1 MGENL
6 YICPLNV
13 KALKSL
19 IGNDQLGKV
28 IVLLKKWVDSN
39 GSSYE
44 NEIIELKR
52 KYREMRELERNDI
65 LPVEKTLQIKAK
77 ISVSLLKLLDDI
89 DAEEEENHIFGLE
102 GNI

>member
-6 YICPLNV
+6 YIYPLNV

-28 IVLLKKWVDSN
+28 IVLLNKWVGNN

-44 NEIIELKR
+44 NEIINFSRRSRELKKLAR
-52 KYREMRELERNDI
+52 SGHASPEVISGLKS
-65 LPVEKTLQIKAK
+65 K
-77 ISVSLLKLLDDI
+77 ICLDLLSLLDDI
-89 DAEEEENHIFGLE
+89 HEEDQENDFFGLE